1 MFYLLF
7 GEYRQAR
14 SLLDDLTGVI
24 SLTDVTNAL
33 QPIIAET
40 HYNAPINKTPNTP
53 PKHKLNK
60 PDNLN
65 PNQPTEK
72 HDIQLRTILQNR
84 PHLQH

>member
-1 MFYLLF
+1 VDTDRLGAFL
-7 GEYRQAR
+7 E
-14 SLLDDLTGVI
+14 DLTGVI

-40 HYNAPINKTPNTP
+40 YYNAPINKRPRTP

-65 PNQPTEK
+65 PQPNTGK
-72 HDIQLRTILQNR
+72 
-84 PHLQH
+84 P